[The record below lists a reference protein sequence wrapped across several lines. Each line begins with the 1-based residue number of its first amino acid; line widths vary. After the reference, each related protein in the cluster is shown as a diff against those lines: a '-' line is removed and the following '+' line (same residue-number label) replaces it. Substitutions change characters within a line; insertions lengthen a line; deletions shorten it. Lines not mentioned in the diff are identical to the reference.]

1 MSLFVEWDRFN
12 EPGYW
17 IDKLNNSGEID
28 YSKSRKCSDLQEAIK
43 WGKKNGYYRVVPDF
57 CPERTIIL

>member
-1 MSLFVEWDRFN
+1 MSLFVECDRFN

-17 IDKLNNSGEID
+17 VDKLGNNGEID

-57 CPERTIIL
+57 CHERTIIL